1 MIDSYPISFP
11 KLGLYMD
18 FKNYFTVFGFPIYW
32 YAVIICVGLVAAYI
46 YADRRAPEFHVKR
59 SDLLDG
65 LLIGVPVAIVG
76 ARLFYVLFAPAGE
89 IQSFADIFNIRN
101 GGLSII
107 GAILMVAV
115 FALIFCHFKKIKVGN
130 VLDLVSLGFLLGQ
143 AIGRWGNFIN
153 REVYGVET
161 ALPWGMSLDGGTP
174 RHPLF
179 LYECLWN
186 LLGFFILHIVS
197 KRRKFPGQITL
208 LYMGWYG
215 VGRGLLEGLRDPA
228 YILTWGT
235 VPISQIVSWTLVAVA
250 LLIYV
255 VKYIEANKIGASFEY
270 GVNPG
275 QTPVAEGADGEQA
288 DRKLSYFARKKQE
301 KAEARRREY
310 KPMYDIEGLAEVEE
324 GQQDAAEAGGED
336 TQAGDAVQTAADSPE
351 VHLEDAEQAAPVP
364 DMEEQAQPEN
374 AAEKTE
380 TEDKE

>member
-11 KLGLYMD
+11 ELGLYMD

-46 YADRRAPEFHVKR
+46 YADRRAPEFNVKR

-89 IQSFADIFNIRN
+89 IQSFADVLNIRN

-130 VLDLVSLGFLLGQ
+130 ILDLVSLGFLIGQ
-143 AIGRWGNFIN
+143 AVGRWGNFMN

-161 ALPWGMSLDGGTP
+161 TLPWGMSLDGGVP

-270 GVNPG
+270 GVKPG
-275 QTPVAEGADGEQA
+275 ETAAAADGAEAAPEQ
-288 DRKLSYFARKKQE
+288 KLSYFARRKQE
-301 KAEARRREY
+301 KAEARRRDY
-310 KPMYDIEGLAEVEE
+310 KPMYDIDALAGAEDGPDDVSADSSAADHAEE
-324 GQQDAAEAGGED
+324 PAQPEQAAAEAEP
-336 TQAGDAVQTAADSPE
+336 A
-351 VHLEDAEQAAPVP
+351 
-364 DMEEQAQPEN
+364 EEQD
-374 AAEKTE
+374 EKNE